1 MKLLHFEQ
9 GGLCHPGVRVDD
21 RVLDLVPA
29 WKNPELPPPTTLNQI
44 IWRQSEYL
52 PTIRGMIAEARLSGR
67 HLLNADELMPAPAVP
82 SPGKIVCV
90 GVNYRQ
96 HAAEAGQDIP
106 QYPVLFSKFSNT
118 IAAPEQAVDIS
129 GLSRVDYE
137 AELAVVMGRN
147 ARRVAPADALSRV
160 FGYCNAN
167 DLSDRELQ
175 VRSGQWL
182 LGKTIDNF
190 LPIGP
195 WLVTRDEVPDPQ
207 NLRIRGWL
215 NGELRQ
221 DSNTADMIFSV
232 AEIIAYASTYFTLEA
247 GDLIITGTPS
257 GVIMGMENPRW
268 LRDGDEYTVEI
279 DGLGRLSNRLTT

>member
-1 MKLLHFEQ
+1 VKLLHFEQ
-9 GGLCHPGVRVDD
+9 GGLCHPGVLVDD
-21 RVLDLVPA
+21 RVLDLVLA
-29 WKNPELPPPTTLNQI
+29 WRDTELPPPTTLNQI

-52 PTIRGMIAEARLSGR
+52 PAIRELIAEARQSGR
-67 HLLNADELMPAPAVP
+67 YLLDAEELKPAPAVP

-90 GVNYRQ
+90 GVNYRK
-96 HAAEAGQDIP
+96 HAIEAGQEVP
-106 QYPVLFSKFSNT
+106 QYPVLFSKFSNA
-118 IAAPEQAVDIS
+118 IAAPDQVVDIS

-137 AELAVVMGRN
+137 AELAVVIGRTP
-147 ARRVAPADALSRV
+147 RRVAPADALGRV

-182 LGKTIDNF
+182 LGKTIDDF
-190 LPIGP
+190 LPVGP
-195 WLVTRDEVPDPQ
+195 WLVTSDEVPDPQ

-247 GDLIITGTPS
+247 GDLIITGTPA
-257 GVIMGMENPRW
+257 GVIMGMEDPQW
-268 LRDGDEYTVEI
+268 LRNGDEYTVEVE
-279 DGLGRLSNRLTT
+279 GLGRLTNRLTA